1 MNNNAMRNML
11 ALGRLPA
18 GVMNKTEAEFAREL
32 DMQFKAGLILDWKFE
47 VETFKLANDCRYT
60 PDFRVLEKDRTIT
73 FYEVKGYW
81 VGDAKSKIRVAA
93 AQNPMYR
100 FVAVR
105 KRPKKDGG
113 GWIKEEF

>member
-1 MNNNAMRNML
+1 MNNAMRNML
-11 ALGRLPA
+11 ALGRLPS

-100 FVAVR
+100 FVAVK
-105 KRPKKDGG
+105 KRAKKNGG
-113 GWIKEEF
+113 GWEREEF

>member
-11 ALGRLPA
+11 ALGRLPS

-100 FVAVR
+100 FVAVK
-105 KRPKKDGG
+105 KRAKKNGG
-113 GWIKEEF
+113 GWEREEF

>member
-1 MNNNAMRNML
+1 MNNAMRNML

-18 GVMNKTEAEFAREL
+18 GVMNKTESEFAREL

-100 FVAVR
+100 FIAVR

>member
-1 MNNNAMRNML
+1 MSTALKRTF

-32 DMQFKAGLILDWKFE
+32 EMQLKAGLIADWKFE

-81 VGDAKSKIRVAA
+81 IGDARVKIKVAA
-93 AQNPMYR
+93 QQNPMYR
-100 FVAVR
+100 FIAVR